1 MNSNNMYDY
10 ERTILIMANDNPFTG
25 TRSLYLMECRE
36 YMQDNGYHMGIP
48 YVSIA
53 HDWDDEI
60 NLYFRNQQPYTKNL
74 AGQPYDYRMKCYE
87 QLCSYWNDEMCE

>member
-1 MNSNNMYDY
+1 MYNDY
-10 ERTILIMANDNPFTG
+10 GWNVWIMANSNPFTG
-25 TRSLYLMECRE
+25 MRSLYLVECRE

-53 HDWDDEI
+53 HNWNEQEI

-74 AGQPYDYRMKCYE
+74 AGQPYDYRVKCYR
-87 QLCSYWNDEMCE
+87 QLCSYWDDEMRA